1 MGAEPVGDGGP
12 GETGATGATGAVPG
26 PVGVGEV
33 GEVGIPPV
41 GEGTG
46 ESLSIKHGASPQTE
60 QASPL
65 SRILKGA
72 DFSASSQERK
82 RCSEGACSDPIRGIN
97 IFRVTPR
104 GKTQQVLYTLA
115 LYVYRRIYLD
125 MKTKTA
131 RACAVRVRTYSVM
144 QQASAPRS
152 GENLEH
158 PTPPHE
164 PHSAA
169 QHAFPSADSTP

>member
-1 MGAEPVGDGGP
+1 M
-12 GETGATGATGAVPG
+12 
-26 PVGVGEV
+26 GVGEV

-82 RCSEGACSDPIRGIN
+82 RR
-97 IFRVTPR
+97 
-104 GKTQQVLYTLA
+104 A
-115 LYVYRRIYLD
+115 LISVQTRF
-125 MKTKTA
+125 
-131 RACAVRVRTYSVM
+131 VVSTYS
-144 QQASAPRS
+144 A
-152 GENLEH
+152 
-158 PTPPHE
+158 
-164 PHSAA
+164 
-169 QHAFPSADSTP
+169 